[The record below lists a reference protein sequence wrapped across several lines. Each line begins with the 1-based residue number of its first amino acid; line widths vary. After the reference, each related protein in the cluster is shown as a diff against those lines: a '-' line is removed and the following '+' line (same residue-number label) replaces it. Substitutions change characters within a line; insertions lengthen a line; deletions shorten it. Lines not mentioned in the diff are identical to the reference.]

1 MSSPVPHAVRA
12 GKMLMTEPS
21 ALSLLH
27 ADYARLRRLGP
38 DELTA
43 DQALSLTCFLRE
55 QQLRDAQPGEA
66 QISDAITRWLQNVF
80 ALENFIARLNR
91 MPRENRRLPANSIS
105 DEEKTLTAFVR
116 AQRRAF
122 AGARLCTYQERR
134 LAAIEGFSF
143 HPRDD
148 VWISRFRE
156 YRDFITE
163 NGRVP
168 RFRSDAGRERSLA
181 AWAAKQRLSYH
192 RGRLPRERVLALSGL
207 DFWTW
212 GR

>member
-1 MSSPVPHAVRA
+1 MSFPVPHAVRA
-12 GKMLMTEPS
+12 GKMLMTEPT
-21 ALSLLH
+21 ALATLQ
-27 ADYARLRRLGP
+27 AEYARLRRLGP
-38 DELTA
+38 DGLTA
-43 DQALSLTCFLRE
+43 DQALSLTYFGHE
-55 QQLRDAQPGEA
+55 QQLRDARPGDA
-66 QISDAITRWLQNVF
+66 SIPDAITRWLQNVF
-80 ALENFIARLNR
+80 GLEDFIARLKR
-91 MPRENRRLPANSIS
+91 MPRENRRLPAGTIPV
-105 DEEKTLTAFVR
+105 EEKALTIFVR

-148 VWISRFRE
+148 AWISCFRE
-156 YRDFITE
+156 YRDFTTE

-181 AWAAKQRLSYH
+181 AWAAKQRLSYR
-192 RGRLPRERVLALSGL
+192 RGSLPRERVLALSGL
-207 DFWTW
+207 GFWTW